1 MLNYQEELNKIES
14 QFLLRKRMQ
23 VTQREDSIIS
33 CNNKKL
39 ISFCS
44 NDYLNLSQHPDI
56 INAFKLAV
64 DQYGVGSTSSQMIC
78 GYNSLQHKLETE
90 LAKFFG
96 KPRALVFSTG
106 YMTNLGLLTTLI
118 SKNDIIL
125 ADKLC
130 HASLIDGMRYS
141 GTRFIRY
148 KHNDMK
154 HLNMLLEK
162 YKSQSK
168 WIVTGGVCSM
178 GDGVAPLLEIIKLKN
193 KYHAKLI
200 LDDAHGVGVLGLL
213 GKGIIELFGVDVEG
227 VDLLVGTFGKAF
239 GGFGAFVVGNDEL
252 IEYLLQKCRT
262 LIYTTA
268 LPPAIIQAMLAS
280 LTVVKKEVWRREKLQ
295 ELIDHFRRKAKQL
308 DLSLLNLNTPI
319 QSIIIGC
326 NEKLLQINQ
335 KLLDVGFWVGAIRP
349 PTVPLNTARLR
360 ISLNVSHTIDQIDN
374 LLEKINEFS

>member
-1 MLNYQEELNKIES
+1 MLNYQEELSKIEA

-23 VTQREDSIIS
+23 VAQKKDSIIS
-33 CNNKKL
+33 CDDKKL

-64 DQYGVGSTSSQMIC
+64 DQYGVGSTSSQIIC

-90 LAKFFG
+90 IAKFFG
-96 KPRALVFSTG
+96 KSRALIFSTG

-118 SKNDIIL
+118 SKKDIIL

-141 GTRFIRY
+141 GARFVRY
-148 KHNDMK
+148 RHNDVK
-154 HLNMLLEK
+154 HLEILLKK
-162 YKSQSK
+162 YKNQNK
-168 WIVTGGVCSM
+168 WIITEGVFSM
-178 GDGVAPLLEIIKLKN
+178 NGDMAPLSDIIKLK
-193 KYHAKLI
+193 KEYYAKLI
-200 LDDAHGVGVLGLL
+200 LDDAHGIGVLGTL
-213 GKGIIELFGVDVEG
+213 GKGTIELFGIDVQEI
-227 VDLLVGTFGKAF
+227 DLLVGTFGKAF
-239 GGFGAFVVGNDEL
+239 GGFGAFVAGNDEL
-252 IEYLLQKCRT
+252 IEYLIQKCRT

-280 LTVVKKEVWRREKLQ
+280 LEVLKKETWRREKLQ
-295 ELIDHFRRKAKQL
+295 ELINHFRSKAKQL
-308 DLSLLNLNTPI
+308 NLPLLDSNTSI
-319 QSIIIGC
+319 QPIIIDC
-326 NEKLLQINQ
+326 NEKLMRINH
-335 KLLDVGFWVGAIRP
+335 KLLDAGFWVGAIRP
-349 PTVPLNTARLR
+349 PTVPPNTARLR